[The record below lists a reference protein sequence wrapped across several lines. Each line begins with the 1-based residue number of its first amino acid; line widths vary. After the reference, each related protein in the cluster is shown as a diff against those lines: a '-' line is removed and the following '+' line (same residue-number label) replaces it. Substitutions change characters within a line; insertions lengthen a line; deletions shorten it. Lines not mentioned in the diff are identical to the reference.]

1 MNKDNINNIL
11 LLSINI
17 VQIIYYSNLC
27 LYVCQYLYVLP
38 SISFLISNLQNLSSI
53 SDRLCLV
60 GMLGGGKSSCLTSPT
75 ARPSSPS
82 VIWDDGVSRPNNYM
96 QFAKIGKILFAVKY

>member
-1 MNKDNINNIL
+1 MCV
-11 LLSINI
+11 SIF
-17 VQIIYYSNLC
+17 
-27 LYVCQYLYVLP
+27 VCLP

-82 VIWDDGVSRPNNYM
+82 VIWDDGVSRPNVYTQNYAICKNTENP
-96 QFAKIGKILFAVKY
+96 FCKY

>member
-1 MNKDNINNIL
+1 M
-11 LLSINI
+11 
-17 VQIIYYSNLC
+17 
-27 LYVCQYLYVLP
+27 CQYLYLLP

-60 GMLGGGKSSCLTSPT
+60 GILGGGKSSCLTSPT

-82 VIWDDGVSRPNNYM
+82 VIWDDGVSRPDDYM
-96 QFAKIGKILFAVKY
+96 QSYAICKNMKNIFVAKY

>member
-1 MNKDNINNIL
+1 M
-11 LLSINI
+11 
-17 VQIIYYSNLC
+17 
-27 LYVCQYLYVLP
+27 CQYLYFLP

-60 GMLGGGKSSCLTSPT
+60 GILGGGKSNCLTSPT

-82 VIWDDGVSRPNNYM
+82 VIWDDGVSRPDYIQNYAICKNM
-96 QFAKIGKILFAVKY
+96 KNLFFTAKY